1 MNKAERTILWSFS
14 LIGFF
19 LPCVLFAL
27 ILISHAKL
35 GGNRA
40 WMIMI
45 PWPTFPLLMS
55 AEAGGGAMGEAV
67 VLSISALANALVYG
81 SAGRLVGF
89 LYQRF
94 SAQPR

>member
-35 GGNRA
+35 GQTIDLHKG
-40 WMIMI
+40 
-45 PWPTFPLLMS
+45 T
-55 AEAGGGAMGEAV
+55 
-67 VLSISALANALVYG
+67 LA
-81 SAGRLVGF
+81 RC
-89 LYQRF
+89 RC
-94 SAQPR
+94 